1 MVHVIATI
9 DIAPGKRD
17 EYLELFAQLV
27 PKVRADNGCLA
38 YGPTLDI
45 DSGISVQIPLRENV
59 VTVVEQWSSLD
70 ALQAHLTAPHMGEY
84 KQAVKD
90 IVVGLTLQVLQ
101 PV

>member
-1 MVHVIATI
+1 MIHVIASI

-27 PKVRADNGCLA
+27 PKVRAERGCLA
-38 YGPTLDI
+38 YGPTVDI
-45 DSGISVQIPLRENV
+45 DSGISVQIPLRDTV
-59 VTVVEQWSSLD
+59 VTVVEQWSDLD

-84 KQAVKD
+84 KEAVKG

>member
-27 PKVRADNGCLA
+27 PKVRAEDGCIA
-38 YGPTLDI
+38 YGPALDI

-59 VTVVEQWSSLD
+59 VSVVEQWASLE
-70 ALQAHLTAPHMGEY
+70 ALQAHLAAPHMGEY
-84 KQAVKD
+84 KQAVKG

-101 PV
+101 PA

>member
-17 EYLELFAQLV
+17 EYLELFSQLV
-27 PKVRADNGCLA
+27 PKVRAEQGCLA
-38 YGPTLDI
+38 YGPTVDI
-45 DSGISVQIPLRENV
+45 DSGISVQIPLRDNA
-59 VTVVEQWSSLD
+59 VTVVEQWSDLD

-84 KQAVKD
+84 KEAVKD

>member
-9 DIAPGKRD
+9 EIAPGKRD
-17 EYLELFAQLV
+17 QYLELFAQLV
-27 PKVRADNGCLA
+27 PKVRAEDGCLA

-59 VTVVEQWSSLD
+59 VTVVEQWSSLE

>member
-9 DIAPGKRD
+9 EIAPGKRD
-17 EYLELFAQLV
+17 QYLELFAELV
-27 PKVRADNGCLA
+27 PKVRAEQGCLA
-38 YGPTLDI
+38 YGPTLDV
-45 DSGISVQIPLRENV
+45 DSGIGVQIPIRDNV
-59 VTVVEQWSSLD
+59 VSVVEQWADLD

-84 KQAVKD
+84 KQAVKG